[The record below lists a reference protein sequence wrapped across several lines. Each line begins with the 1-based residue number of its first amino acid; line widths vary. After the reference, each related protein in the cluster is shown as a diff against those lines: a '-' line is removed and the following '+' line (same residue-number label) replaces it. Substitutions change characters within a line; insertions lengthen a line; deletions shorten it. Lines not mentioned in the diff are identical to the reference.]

1 MSAADSLT
9 DLYHYRR
16 ISPEIATSGQPTVEQ
31 FYRIAEQGIQ
41 VVINLG
47 LTDADY
53 ALPDEREL
61 AQSLGLTYVHI
72 PVQWQNPTVDNFQD
86 FLGCMRRY
94 EGQPRLVHC
103 AANFRVSCFM
113 ALYHIVHDQWTFE
126 EAMEDLNVVW
136 SPNVVWQE
144 FMAKILAQGVE

>member
-16 ISPEIATSGQPTVEQ
+16 ISPETATSGQPTVGQ
-31 FYRIAEQGIQ
+31 FQQIAEQGIQ

-47 LTDADY
+47 LTDANY
-53 ALPDEREL
+53 ALPDERGL

-72 PVQWQNPTVDNFQD
+72 PVQWQNPTVDDFQE
-86 FLGCMRRY
+86 FLDCMRRH

-113 ALYHIVHDQWTFE
+113 ALYHIVHEQWTLE
-126 EAMEDLNVVW
+126 HAMADLNIVW
-136 SPNVVWQE
+136 SPNPGWQD
-144 FMAKILAQGVE
+144 FMAKVLALGIE